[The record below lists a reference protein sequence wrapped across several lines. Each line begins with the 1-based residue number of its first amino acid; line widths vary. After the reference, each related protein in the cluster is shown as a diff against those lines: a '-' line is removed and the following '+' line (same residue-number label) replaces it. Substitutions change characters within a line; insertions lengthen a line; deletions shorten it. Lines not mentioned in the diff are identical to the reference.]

1 MDATKCVFCPC
12 CNYVVSKQEKNL
24 LKEDVNCPNC
34 GAYKVSKFYEY
45 GSQTH
50 IRNLMRWAL
59 REGTS
64 ARDKTRSI
72 YGFKIITPLGITKEI
87 THE

>member
-64 ARDKTRSI
+64 AKDRTRALSDYKMI
-72 YGFKIITPLGITKEI
+72 MPIKFTKEI

>member
-1 MDATKCVFCPC
+1 MEESKCVFCPC
-12 CNYVVSKQEKNL
+12 CNYAVSKEEKNL

-64 ARDKTRSI
+64 ARDCTRALPDYKMI
-72 YGFKIITPLGITKEI
+72 MPIKFTKEI